1 MKFHV
6 AYITALLT
14 LLCFDCGCASI
25 VSRMGFDSRRT
36 AVYPG
41 LALEYR
47 TFENPD
53 YIQIGDGGPH
63 HSPLKKRMCGRAM
76 CIIDTPFS
84 VLVDTLCLPF
94 DIYHAIP
101 KQKSPQPSESSAQSA
116 SLEKEKSRHQEPLTN
131 TQPGGAA
138 NPHSPSAQGAGGR

>member
-1 MKFHV
+1 MKFHI
-6 AYITALLT
+6 AQIAALLVP
-14 LLCFDCGCASI
+14 LCFDCGCASI

-47 TFENPD
+47 TFVNPD

-63 HSPLKKRMCGRAM
+63 HSPLKERICGRAM
-76 CIIDTPFS
+76 CLIDTPFS
-84 VLVDTLCLPF
+84 VIIDTLSLPF

-101 KQKSPQPSESSAQSA
+101 ERQDTQPPESSADPTG
-116 SLEKEKSRHQEPLTN
+116 LKKEVSPHKESLTN
-131 TQPGGAA
+131 TQPSDTST
-138 NPHSPSAQGAGGR
+138 PHSLSAQGAGGR